1 MTSKER
7 VMLASELHGLLMLPE
22 DVLQGARDLAERR
35 VRLHGLHDRVHEIAR
50 GPRFVTEARE
60 RARHGA
66 PVPVPANPFESCDLG
81 GGDLRVGGVQ
91 LDLAVGRG
99 GRVADVAVGADL
111 RDLTGGEL
119 LLEAVRLARD
129 LGLEGAALHGL
140 DDAAHPLTRAI
151 SSRICVSMALVSA
164 S

>member
-1 MTSKER
+1 MSASAASASSGVSAATAATSSRTER
-7 VMLASELHGLLMLPE
+7 VMLASELHGLLVLPE

-81 GGDLRVGGVQ
+81 GDDLRVG
-91 LDLAVGRG
+91 
-99 GRVADVAVGADL
+99 
-111 RDLTGGEL
+111 
-119 LLEAVRLARD
+119 
-129 LGLEGAALHGL
+129 
-140 DDAAHPLTRAI
+140 
-151 SSRICVSMALVSA
+151 
-164 S
+164 